1 MPHAIIRNTILGVEN
16 VAPQKVLSQTLG
28 LISEITSTPVSKSMA
43 LSGCITPPIM
53 YQPPGKFRQ
62 YSGIHCKA
70 VL

>member
-43 LSGCITPPIM
+43 LSAYITVKI
-53 YQPPGKFRQ
+53 YHTVFLWKN
-62 YSGIHCKA
+62 
-70 VL
+70 